1 VAGDQGQHVAS
12 PGIDSKVRALL
23 DTNILVRHLTGDP
36 PAQASRA
43 TEFLASSHELI
54 LTDLILA
61 EMVYVL
67 ESFYGVSRTEVARMA
82 RALLALPSIVTGDHE
97 LLLRAVELYES
108 VRLDFA
114 EAYLVA
120 VAEFSDVKRVASFDG
135 QIDRVKSVQR
145 VEP

>member
-1 VAGDQGQHVAS
+1 M
-12 PGIDSKVRALL
+12 RALL
-23 DTNILVRHLTGDP
+23 DTNVLVRHLTGDP
-36 PAQASRA
+36 PGQARRA
-43 TEFLASSHELI
+43 TALLRSRHELI

-67 ESFYGVSRTEVARMA
+67 ESFYERPRTEISEMT
-82 RALLALPSIVTGDHE
+82 RALLALPSIAVVDHD
-97 LLLRAVELYES
+97 LLLRAVELYEG

-120 VAEFSDVKRVASFDG
+120 LAELSDVNRVASFDR
-135 QIDRVKSVQR
+135 QIDGVETIKR